1 MVSGEKASR
10 FNTMAQSMALYNLNE
25 IQGWTKKPKG
35 DIGSIAHKTHLKTL
49 IQNALKEVK

>member
-1 MVSGEKASR
+1 
-10 FNTMAQSMALYNLNE
+10 MAQSMALYNLNE

-35 DIGSIAHKTHLKTL
+35 DIGSISHKIHLTTL